1 MASPAVQDATKETH
15 LNLEALRALKQD
27 LQDWGAGGGRKE
39 TEKEADIIRHH
50 ERDTISADMF

>member
-27 LQDWGAGGGRKE
+27 LHDWGLGGRKE

-50 ERDTISADMF
+50 ERDMIPDDVF

>member
-27 LQDWGAGGGRKE
+27 LHDWGLGRGRKE

-50 ERDTISADMF
+50 ERDMIPDDVF